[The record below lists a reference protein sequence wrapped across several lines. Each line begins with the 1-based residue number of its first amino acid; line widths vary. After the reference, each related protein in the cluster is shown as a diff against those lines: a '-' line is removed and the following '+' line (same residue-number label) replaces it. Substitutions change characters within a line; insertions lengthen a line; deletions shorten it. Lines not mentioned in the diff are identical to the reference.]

1 MVSQVNSRRAGNT
14 LSVTVNGAFDFEAAR
29 EFMLLCKASI
39 TDGVQEITLNMEAVD
54 GVNSSAVGA
63 MIVVSELAGSGH
75 FHIRLQRCP
84 EQVNQLFMSGVLD
97 NYLDRKVVVER
108 QG

>member
-1 MVSQVNSRRAGNT
+1 
-14 LSVTVNGAFDFEAAR
+14 
-29 EFMLLCKASI
+29 
-39 TDGVQEITLNMEAVD
+39 
-54 GVNSSAVGA
+54 

-108 QG
+108 HG